1 MKHRILSLILAGGL
15 LGSLSL
21 GAFAVSPK
29 TAAAAEEDAP
39 LRIMAM
45 GDSITHGYI
54 NGDNGYRKYFCYDLQ
69 QAGFTNFDMVGP
81 NNSWTSTATYD
92 YNGTTITYDPAHAGY
107 SGYAIQAIG
116 NRSGILETVFQNTYT
131 DNETG
136 KSGNMLEAYQP
147 DIILLQIGTNDVL
160 DAQNSGIGDRLEN
173 LVDQILPYLEEDGDM
188 LFLSTIPDIDVS
200 VRYDWL
206 GAYQWRDG
214 SGLSYESDPEAFTAK
229 VQGSIDSYNAIVKE
243 LVEKK
248 QAEGKHI
255 RFADIHSVVDQKPG
269 LKDGV
274 HPNESG
280 YACMGQYW
288 SEQVLD
294 YLNNKT
300 PSVTGTTT
308 VTLPETTT
316 STTETTVTTTVSTSE
331 TTPAATESTTDTET
345 TTTTQTTVTSET
357 EPVSTEA
364 MTTTTTAT
372 NTETAPVSTTTTTAE
387 TPAPPLGDVNLDG
400 SRNLADAV
408 ALTRYLIGDM
418 SLSYES
424 YLQADVTRDQLLNG
438 LDLALLRQWLLQEQA

>member
-1 MKHRILSLILAGGL
+1 
-15 LGSLSL
+15 
-21 GAFAVSPK
+21 
-29 TAAAAEEDAP
+29 
-39 LRIMAM
+39 
-45 GDSITHGYI
+45 
-54 NGDNGYRKYFCYDLQ
+54 
-69 QAGFTNFDMVGP
+69 
-81 NNSWTSTATYD
+81 
-92 YNGTTITYDPAHAGY
+92 
-107 SGYAIQAIG
+107 
-116 NRSGILETVFQNTYT
+116 
-131 DNETG
+131 
-136 KSGNMLEAYQP
+136 
-147 DIILLQIGTNDVL
+147 
-160 DAQNSGIGDRLEN
+160 
-173 LVDQILPYLEEDGDM
+173 M

-206 GAYQWRDG
+206 GAYQWKDG

-255 RFADIHSVVDQKPG
+255 RFADIHSVVDQKTG
-269 LKDGV
+269 LQDGV

-300 PSVTGTTT
+300 P
-308 VTLPETTT
+308 TT

-331 TTPAATESTTDTET
+331 TTPATTESTTDTET

-357 EPVSTEA
+357 EPVSTETT
-364 MTTTTTAT
+364 TTTTTAT
-372 NTETAPVSTTTTTAE
+372 NTETVPVSTTTTTEE
-387 TPAPPLGDVNLDG
+387 TPALLGDVNLDG

>member
-1 MKHRILSLILAGGL
+1 M
-15 LGSLSL
+15 
-21 GAFAVSPK
+21 
-29 TAAAAEEDAP
+29 
-39 LRIMAM
+39 
-45 GDSITHGYI
+45 
-54 NGDNGYRKYFCYDLQ
+54 
-69 QAGFTNFDMVGP
+69 
-81 NNSWTSTATYD
+81 
-92 YNGTTITYDPAHAGY
+92 
-107 SGYAIQAIG
+107 
-116 NRSGILETVFQNTYT
+116 
-131 DNETG
+131 
-136 KSGNMLEAYQP
+136 
-147 DIILLQIGTNDVL
+147 
-160 DAQNSGIGDRLEN
+160 
-173 LVDQILPYLEEDGDM
+173 
-188 LFLSTIPDIDVS
+188 
-200 VRYDWL
+200 
-206 GAYQWRDG
+206 
-214 SGLSYESDPEAFTAK
+214 
-229 VQGSIDSYNAIVKE
+229 
-243 LVEKK
+243 EKK

-255 RFADIHSVVDQKPG
+255 RFADIHSVVDQKTG
-269 LKDGV
+269 LQDGV

-331 TTPAATESTTDTET
+331 TTPATTESTTDTET

-357 EPVSTEA
+357 EPVSTETT
-364 MTTTTTAT
+364 TTTTTAT
-372 NTETAPVSTTTTTAE
+372 NTETVPVSTTTTTEE
-387 TPAPPLGDVNLDG
+387 TPALLGDVNLDG